1 MTEVKTPP
9 AFEINRPR
17 PDGKPIARLPTL
29 GLTYDGPLSA
39 SAQFRIQG
47 VDDYVGA
54 LHAGIDGAVRV
65 SREIEGSIVE
75 AAKALGATP
84 PQAMAYA
91 RLSFMPDPANYG
103 LMQWPGIQP
112 ESLRKIAQDN
122 IAPQMIIRSRVS
134 DLRRYSGLST
144 HPWKPGWEITLR
156 DPDETPSA
164 KQREDVKAAQQ
175 FLLNCSREGVYID
188 PQDRDAHQIAPFA
201 TFLCGM
207 VNDTLT
213 FDGWSVWTD
222 RDRVGRVRSFANLP
236 AGLVRLA
243 MPKQGFRGDPRVY
256 AALVDETG
264 TPVAAFTRDDMT
276 WKVRNVRTDPAVI
289 GYGYSEVE
297 ICVRLI
303 QAFQA
308 AVDLN
313 ADTFCYS
320 EDTEVLTRDGW
331 KLFGDTDISCDEF
344 ATLNTLNSQLE
355 YQKATDKVWK
365 DYEGDMYAL
374 SSRSVDLA
382 VTPNHRVVVRYR
394 PDFLTGRNSGYTVYR
409 ADDMYAKMQGMTKS
423 SRNNYCLPMVSV
435 WEGVEIG
442 PQEFVSNP
450 PQYTSATSRT
460 ISGDDYCA
468 FMGMYLSEG
477 NLTTQKG
484 DKPGVKTRIDIH
496 QRNYSKGYE
505 PFKTLLTHILGHEP
519 GYTADRFWLGWRGMA
534 EHLSAF
540 GSNCYSKRIPQTILN
555 ATPRQQAIF
564 WDYYMLGDGSESP
577 SGRQHIATTSR
588 IMADQLQEL
597 AQKMGFAA
605 TVHTVDA
612 SKNDMPINGH
622 AVKSRAVRYDVY
634 LKQSVMQ
641 SFDMEKGRYKGKI
654 GCVSVPN
661 GTLYVRRNGKA
672 AWCGNTRNGIP
683 NGIMKLKGDFWQQE
697 QVDAL
702 MREWTNMKRG
712 VSKMWGMPVVAVP
725 EDGDIEIM
733 DFMDMKGY
741 DVRYKDH
748 MNMMMGCACV
758 VYQYPVRRLGM
769 FVSGHGKDNQ
779 PVPDESVE
787 QAGVDDPGLPALLQ
801 FIEEAVNE
809 YLLWPAWPHLQF
821 GFKNKNPKEDA
832 RSYAELT
839 KARTWKE
846 SRAAVDLS
854 SLASTAPKW
863 LKPMA
868 EILELCPEDPSK
880 VSAFQTMAVKML
892 ESKVGELGSPDEAS
906 PGAPF
911 PSLKDPAKTQEHGH
925 RVGVRRNSAA
935 EEAHADA

>member
-1 MTEVKTPP
+1 MTEIKALP
-9 AFEINRPR
+9 AFEINRPH
-17 PDGKPIARLPTL
+17 PEGKPIARLPTL
-29 GLTYDGPLSA
+29 GLAYDGPLSA

-47 VDDYVGA
+47 VDDYVSA

-134 DLRRYSGLST
+134 DMRRYSGLST

-156 DPDETPSA
+156 DPDETPSG
-164 KQREDVKAAQQ
+164 KQRDDIKAAQQ

-201 TFLCGM
+201 TFLTGM

-213 FDGWSVWTD
+213 FDGWSIWTD
-222 RDRVGRVRSFANLP
+222 RDRVSRVRSFANLP

-289 GYGYSEVE
+289 GYGWSEIE

-313 ADTFCYS
+313 ADTF
-320 EDTEVLTRDGW
+320 
-331 KLFGDTDISCDEF
+331 
-344 ATLNTLNSQLE
+344 Q
-355 YQKATDKVWK
+355 
-365 DYEGDMYAL
+365 
-374 SSRSVDLA
+374 RS
-382 VTPNHRVVVRYR
+382 
-394 PDFLTGRNSGYTVYR
+394 
-409 ADDMYAKMQGMTKS
+409 
-423 SRNNYCLPMVSV
+423 
-435 WEGVEIG
+435 
-442 PQEFVSNP
+442 
-450 PQYTSATSRT
+450 
-460 ISGDDYCA
+460 
-468 FMGMYLSEG
+468 
-477 NLTTQKG
+477 
-484 DKPGVKTRIDIH
+484 
-496 QRNYSKGYE
+496 
-505 PFKTLLTHILGHEP
+505 
-519 GYTADRFWLGWRGMA
+519 
-534 EHLSAF
+534 
-540 GSNCYSKRIPQTILN
+540 
-555 ATPRQQAIF
+555 
-564 WDYYMLGDGSESP
+564 
-577 SGRQHIATTSR
+577 
-588 IMADQLQEL
+588 
-597 AQKMGFAA
+597 
-605 TVHTVDA
+605 
-612 SKNDMPINGH
+612 
-622 AVKSRAVRYDVY
+622 
-634 LKQSVMQ
+634 
-641 SFDMEKGRYKGKI
+641 
-654 GCVSVPN
+654 
-661 GTLYVRRNGKA
+661 
-672 AWCGNTRNGIP
+672 GIP

-733 DFMDMKGY
+733 DFMDMKGQ

-748 MNMMMGCACV
+748 MNMMMGCSCV

-801 FIEEAVNE
+801 FTEDSINE

-821 GFKNKNPKEDA
+821 GFRNKNPKEDA

-854 SLASTAPKW
+854 SLASIAPKW

-892 ESKVGELGSPDEAS
+892 ESKVGELGASPDEAS

-935 EEAHADA
+935 EEARADA